1 LYFLVYKEVI
11 LNKIPNFKFFLLF
24 CIILKKYRCVEG
36 SKTFVGHITTYV
48 IYRDIRYVHRA
59 VFSSPVCPVVV
70 APVGFKCY
78 WQLTTAEQ
86 NKEQQENKK

>member
-1 LYFLVYKEVI
+1 MYFLIYKEGV
-11 LNKIPNFKFFLLF
+11 LNKIPNLMFLFLV
-24 CIILKKYRCVEG
+24 CIILKKYRCVER

-59 VFSSPVCPVVV
+59 VFSCPVRPVVV